1 MQKTRSLWLD
11 SLVPV
16 FRTPLV
22 VLALFFSTLV
32 APGRCESPPLVQV
45 DPESVGMNSARLAA
59 IDPIVGEG
67 LRRGRMPGCVV
78 LIGRRGRI
86 VFHKAY
92 GDRQTKPDRQPMT
105 LDTVFDL
112 ASLTKPIATATSVMT
127 LVEQGRVELS
137 APVARYLP
145 EFAANGKEKITVRQ
159 LLTHQGGLIPDNSIR
174 DYDDGPETAM
184 KKIFALKTVAEPGSR
199 FIYTDVG
206 FIVLAEMVKR
216 LTGEDVHA
224 YSQKKIFQPLG
235 MTETGYLP
243 AAALRERAAVTQQR
257 DEKWMRGE
265 VHDPRA
271 FRLGGVAGH
280 AGLFSTSTDLAR
292 YARMMVNGGSWGGA
306 RVLKPTT
313 VDLMTRPVTVSSG
326 LRGLGWDI
334 RTGYSSNRGD
344 LLSKRAFGHGGFTGT
359 VLWMDPEQQ
368 LFFIFLSNRV
378 HPDGKGSVN
387 ALAGR
392 IATIAASAI
401 RPGRRSQPPAS
412 VQTQTGVDVL
422 EKNEFAE
429 LRGRRVGLITNH
441 TGVNRAG
448 VSTVLLLHRSPNV
461 PLQAL
466 FSPEHGFA
474 GKLDVANVAD
484 TQDNKTGLKVH
495 SLYGKTRKPTV
506 EMLADIDT
514 LVFDIQDIGTRFYTY
529 ISTMGLAMEAA
540 AEHQVRFVVLDRPNP
555 IGGLAVQGPLL
566 DEGSESFVGFH
577 SLPVR
582 HGMTVGELARMIQ
595 AERKLKLD
603 LQIIEL
609 ADWRRELFFDAT
621 GLRWINPSPNMRS
634 PTQALLYPGVGLIE
648 TTNVCVGRGTDTPF
662 EVVGAPWIQEREMA
676 AALNRANLAGV
687 RFTPIRFTPDA
698 SKHKEV
704 ECGGVHIAVVDRDVV
719 DPLRI
724 GIELALVLR
733 KLHRDDW
740 ETKSPNRLLSDKWT
754 FEAILNGAGRESI
767 VARWRVEQEEFLT
780 RRQSFLLYE

>member
-461 PLQAL
+461 QLQAL

-740 ETKSPNRLLSDKWT
+740 ETKSLNRLLSDKWT

>member
-1 MQKTRSLWLD
+1 
-11 SLVPV
+11 V

-461 PLQAL
+461 QLQAL

-740 ETKSPNRLLSDKWT
+740 ETKSLNRLLSDKWT